1 MQEMRMQMPP
11 QPTTQAA
18 KLWARKFSLFGK
30 KAINIIYNTVSI
42 QMGKEEDWR
51 AEMSILFKKK
61 NCLWKLQKK
70 LLVRQP
76 KPLPREGCLY
86 ALS

>member
-30 KAINIIYNTVSI
+30 KAINIIYNTVSNPNG
-42 QMGKEEDWR
+42 QGGGLESRDEHP
-51 AEMSILFKKK
+51 LQKK

-70 LLVRQP
+70 LLVWQP